1 MEEAPGADAPGGS
14 LAEAVGFE
22 PTVSFPTHDFQSC
35 RFGRSRTPPRHSSAQ
50 MHSGTPNGQA
60 SSPAND
66 RWQEARS
73 LRKPDERVLG
83 SQRGL

>member
-1 MEEAPGADAPGGS
+1 
-14 LAEAVGFE
+14 
-22 PTVSFPTHDFQSC
+22 
-35 RFGRSRTPPRHSSAQ
+35 

-73 LRKPDERVLG
+73 LRKPEELALG